1 MSDGSPSYAKA
12 LFYGN
17 IAEELLFPVPRP
29 SKEEAENSRLLVES
43 LRQFFQDK
51 VNSAKIDE
59 EGKIPPEVLQGLKD
73 LGLGGVAVPEEFGGL
88 GASWTLYALVA
99 EEVSSFDLSVAVTF
113 GGHQSIGYKGLLLAG
128 TDEQKR
134 KYLPRLATGELFAG
148 FALTEPGS
156 GSDAQAMK
164 TRAELTEDGKHYKLN
179 GQKIW
184 ITNGGFAD
192 LFTVFA
198 KVDCEIKGVRKPRVT
213 AFLVERGMGVK
224 NGPEEKKLG
233 IKGSST
239 TSLYFEDVLVPVEN
253 VLGEVGKGFNIA
265 MEVLNSGRLG
275 LSASCI
281 GASKTVLRLAMQHA
295 KERQQ
300 FGRPIIE
307 FGMIQDKISK
317 MMMVIYALEC
327 MTYITTG
334 LIDKGMKDYSVESAC
349 CKVFGSEALWEVVN
363 EGLQIAAG
371 TGYMK
376 EYPFERWLR
385 DSRITLIFEGTN
397 EILRVF
403 IALAGLQG
411 PGEELKGVAKA
422 IRTPLRSYG
431 TIAGYV
437 ARRVQRSIYGDRLTK
452 AHPRL
457 KREAASLE
465 ELVALFARAVDKVL
479 RRHGKEIT
487 EKEFAQKRVANMTIL
502 LYAMSCVIARTSMA
516 IESWGEEG
524 AKREIGLCHVF
535 CDHTRRKVQ
544 SFLREMD
551 ENDDEVQKDITAW
564 AQQDPFYP
572 FRWLF

>member
-1 MSDGSPSYAKA
+1 
-12 LFYGN
+12 L
-17 IAEELLFPVPRP
+17 
-29 SKEEAENSRLLVES
+29 
-43 LRQFFQDK
+43 
-51 VNSAKIDE
+51 
-59 EGKIPPEVLQGLKD
+59 
-73 LGLGGVAVPEEFGGL
+73 
-88 GASWTLYALVA
+88 AS
-99 EEVSSFDLSVAVTF
+99 
-113 GGHQSIGYKGLLLAG
+113 
-128 TDEQKR
+128 
-134 KYLPRLATGELFAG
+134 GELFAA

-156 GSDAQAMK
+156 GSDSQAMK
-164 TRAELTEDGKHYKLN
+164 TRAELTPDGKFYKLN

-184 ITNGGFAD
+184 ITNGGFANF
-192 LFTVFA
+192 FTVFA
-198 KVDCEIKGVRKPRVT
+198 KVDCEIKGVVKPRVT
-213 AFLVERGMGVK
+213 AFLVERGPGLS

-253 VLGEVGKGFNIA
+253 VLGEVGKGFKIA

-281 GASKTVLRLAMQHA
+281 GASKAVLRLAMDHA
-295 KERQQ
+295 KNRKQ

-307 FGMIQDKISK
+307 FGMIQDKLSK
-317 MMMVIYALEC
+317 MMVAVYALEC
-327 MTYITTG
+327 MTYTTTG

-349 CKVFGSEALWEVVN
+349 CKVFGSETLWEIVN

-403 IALAGLQG
+403 IALSGLQG

-431 TIAGYV
+431 TIASYV
-437 ARRVQRSIYGDRLTK
+437 AKRLQHSIYGDRLTK

-457 KREAASLE
+457 KREAAYLE
-465 ELVALFARAVDKVL
+465 EQVALFGRAVDKVL
-479 RRHGKEIT
+479 RRHGKDIA
-487 EKEFAQKRVANMTIL
+487 EKEFAQKRIANITIM
-502 LYAMSCVIARTSMA
+502 LYAMSCVIARTSMS

-524 AKREIGLCHVF
+524 AKREIGLCRVF
-535 CDHTRRKVQ
+535 CDHARRKIQ
-544 SFLREMD
+544 GFLHEMD
-551 ENDDEVQKDITAW
+551 ENDDEVQKEITGW
-564 AQQDPFYP
+564 AQKEAGYP
-572 FRWLF
+572 FRWIEG